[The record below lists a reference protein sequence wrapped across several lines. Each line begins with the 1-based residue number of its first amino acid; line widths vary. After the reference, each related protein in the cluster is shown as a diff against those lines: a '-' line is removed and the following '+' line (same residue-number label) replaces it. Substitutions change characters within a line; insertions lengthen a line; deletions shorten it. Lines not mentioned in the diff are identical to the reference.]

1 MHEDEVGPAA
11 RDARRLLVQAQAAL
25 AEAALAYA
33 ESRRQQDAEDR
44 SWRTGGAGLVRVRPG
59 EFAADELA
67 VMWCDNPWQVR
78 RLLARCARVRS
89 GLPSVWDAHRRGD
102 VDADQLLVIDRAARR
117 AAEDATRVQID
128 ARAVDAARTRNPR
141 QLASWLLRLVVECEP
156 LQFAERHRRALSE
169 RRVTIT
175 QGPDGMG
182 WVTGEL
188 SATDVAQIDTLLT
201 ALARNLG
208 PADERTEQQRRADL
222 MADLLLGRLQLLDQ
236 DEDVEGPA
244 GGWSVGSSVGSSVRK
259 GDRVEPDAD
268 GDSADPGAEEV
279 VWVEVEDV
287 DLDTGELLGTH
298 LQPVSPEGDPLDPA
312 DLCGGVPSAPSG
324 SATWLGARTVRRPQ
338 QVRIGVVVP
347 LSSLLGLSRCPGAAR
362 RPVRRRARRGPSP
375 DHRRGTRSGR
385 RRG

>member
-44 SWRTGGAGLVRVRPG
+44 SSQVGAGLVRVRPG

-67 VMWCDNPWQVR
+67 VMWCDNPWQIR
-78 RLLARCARVRS
+78 RLLARCGRVRT
-89 GLPSVWDAHRRGD
+89 GLPTVWDAHRRGD

-222 MADLLLGRLQLLDQ
+222 MAALLLGRLQLLDQ
-236 DEDVEGPA
+236 DEDVEGAA
-244 GGWSVGSSVGSSVRK
+244 GGAGRSSMGASVLEV
-259 GDRVEPDAD
+259 DRVEPGLNDDAA
-268 GDSADPGAEEV
+268 GPGAEEV
-279 VWVEVEDV
+279 VWVEVEDL
-287 DLDTGELLGTH
+287 DLDT
-298 LQPVSPEGDPLDPA
+298 
-312 DLCGGVPSAPSG
+312 
-324 SATWLGARTVRRPQ
+324 
-338 QVRIGVVVP
+338 
-347 LSSLLGLSRCPGAAR
+347 
-362 RPVRRRARRGPSP
+362 
-375 DHRRGTRSGR
+375 
-385 RRG
+385 